1 MCLKIKK
8 AWKEGVGRVECIET
22 TSCDKQRTD
31 LNESLKKKK

>member
-1 MCLKIKK
+1 MKIKK
-8 AWKEGVGRVECIET
+8 AWKKGVGRVECIET